1 MGNRNFLALDS
12 ARLGAAQNIATS
24 TTSAASTAFAS
35 TTYQI
40 RVVVDVATR
49 VRIGDGTPTAVLA
62 DTLLPPNWPEYFTVG
77 PSQKIAAISAAAQAT
92 CPSQRLRND
101 ADAAHP

>member
-1 MGNRNFLALDS
+1 MGNRNFLARDS

-49 VRIGDGTPTAVLA
+49 VRIGDGTPTAVVA
-62 DTLLPPNWPEYFTVG
+62 DTLLPATGRN
-77 PSQKIAAISAAAQAT
+77 ISRSGQRKRSRSSSAPAPAT

-101 ADAAHP
+101 ADAA